1 LHGRGTHHKPGPNR
15 PDRALH
21 TGRWPP
27 RVAVKDCIDIA
38 GHPTRQGSAIFADSP
53 PAAAHAQLID
63 HLLASGAWRIVG
75 KAAMHELAF
84 GVTG

>member
-1 LHGRGTHHKPGPNR
+1 MAPACRGQGLHRHRR
-15 PDRALH
+15 PSH
-21 TGRWPP
+21 
-27 RVAVKDCIDIA
+27 
-38 GHPTRQGSAIFADSP
+38 RQGSAIFADSP